1 MGRILQLTN
10 ALTGSALVK
19 IVRQELARLRDLGNR
34 VTGGGF
40 RQMAKRVGLKLLR
53 TGARQPLLK
62 AAARRVLRP
71 FPSVSQRLYRAS
83 IAPEADDTKTTQFS
97 RIVSSF
103 YKTA

>member
-10 ALTGSALVK
+10 GLTGSTLVK
-19 IVRQELARLRDLGNR
+19 IVRQKLARLRDLGNR

-40 RQMAKRVGLKLLR
+40 RQMAKGMMLKLLR
-53 TGARQPLLK
+53 TGASQPLLK

-71 FPSVSQRLYRAS
+71 FPNLSERLYPAT
-83 IAPEADDTKTTQFS
+83 IAPEADDPTTTAFS

-103 YKTA
+103 YQTA